1 MIETFLKQIFNDD
14 NILIKNISRLKHKNL
29 VYYVKKGDKEYAVKV
44 YFQGVDKLDRYSTEK
59 LLYEYFNKT
68 NLINI
73 PTNIFLSDS
82 YPILITKWIKG
93 TSLKKKLKKEG
104 LQNNLQDIA
113 IILNQFNKIWN
124 INDKNLINHLKT
136 NEIGLF
142 NRNKIEEEQIFN
154 KIINSHQNI
163 NFDEIIKLYYVLKKN
178 LELNNLKVINSD
190 VSAHEFI
197 KENDIYYFL
206 DFERFC
212 LGDPNNDLARLF
224 FSISETLEEKEIYEL
239 YSLFENNS
247 YFEKLSFIYYFIEK
261 LLGNLYISP
270 FDMSEE
276 KIIFFINFAL
286 NLYQKKD
293 KIKSL

>member
-73 PTNIFLSDS
+73 STSIFLSDS
-82 YPILITKWIKG
+82 YQILITKWIKG
-93 TSLKKKLKKEG
+93 TSLKKKLKEEG
-104 LQNNLQDIA
+104 LQNNLQDIV

-124 INDKNLINHLKT
+124 INDKNLINHLKI

-142 NRNKIEEEQIFN
+142 NKNKIEEEQIFN

-163 NFDEIIKLYYVLKKN
+163 NFDEIIKLYYFLKNN

-224 FSISETLEEKEIYEL
+224 FSISEALEEKEIYEL
-239 YSLFENNS
+239 YSLFENNN